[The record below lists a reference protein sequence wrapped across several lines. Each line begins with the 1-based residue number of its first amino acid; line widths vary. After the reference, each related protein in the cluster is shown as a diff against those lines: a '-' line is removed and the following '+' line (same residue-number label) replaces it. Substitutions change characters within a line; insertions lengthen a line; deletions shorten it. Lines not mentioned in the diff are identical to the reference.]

1 MAELQPKIH
10 GENIVP
16 GGIELELGCASVK
29 MTGTKSTPSTTN
41 RDCQIAWHVA
51 NTGHNHILP
60 RDIQSFHS

>member
-16 GGIELELGCASVK
+16 GGTEFELGCASVK
-29 MTGTKSTPSTTN
+29 TTETKSTPSTTN

-51 NTGHNHILP
+51 NTGHSHILP
-60 RDIQSFHS
+60 QDIQSFHS